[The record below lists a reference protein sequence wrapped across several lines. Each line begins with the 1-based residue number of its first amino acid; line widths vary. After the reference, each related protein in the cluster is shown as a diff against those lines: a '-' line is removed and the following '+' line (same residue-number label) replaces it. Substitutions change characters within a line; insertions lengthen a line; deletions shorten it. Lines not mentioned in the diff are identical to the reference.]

1 MTRLSFAMALSAALV
16 VAGCVKDAATGQ
28 DKDKDASVKR
38 SAKPGELADSP
49 AARDRK
55 PVGRDQPRAGAA
67 EAQDLCA
74 LLSAKEIEE
83 IAGVPIERAEKKPN
97 GCDWY
102 ANAAAQQQKGADTV
116 RDTFTKLNKQ
126 EPKSAQELVGSMQ
139 NLLKGAAGTA
149 SPDKPLFAV
158 LVQRENADAAEAT
171 LKATVAITG
180 GGAPGGGLEP
190 IEGLGDRAFTGAIG
204 AIFYVRKGSTLI
216 TLGSSAAREQTIAF
230 ARRIVPRI
238 K

>member
-1 MTRLSFAMALSAALV
+1 MTHLSFVVALFAGV
-16 VAGCVKDAATGQ
+16 VAAGCVKEVGNDQNKT
-28 DKDKDASVKR
+28 ASVKGPGR
-38 SAKPGELADSP
+38 AGELADSP
-49 AARDRK
+49 AATSRQ
-55 PVGRDQPRAGAA
+55 PGPDQPRASG
-67 EAQDLCA
+67 QGSDVCT
-74 LLSAKEIEE
+74 LLTAKEIEE
-83 IAGVPIERAEKKPN
+83 IAGIPIERAEKKPD

-116 RDTFTKLNKQ
+116 RDTLAKLNKQ

-139 NLLKGAAGTA
+139 NLLKGAASTA

-190 IEGLGDRAFTGAIG
+190 IEGLGDRAFTGAMG

-216 TLGSSAAREQTIAF
+216 TLGSTTTREQTITF